1 VVDSTEVGSVVVS
14 AGVGSVVVS
23 TGVGSVANSGA
34 VGLVGCAE
42 VLSAQQGCKIS
53 LADSKADISTEDFVG
68 LTATS
73 DFMTASAASMDMR
86 AIRTTTISFTAATK
100 CRDHFW
106 RLRVNFGCTVVE
118 HSCCH
123 RLMGYL
129 RPGNLTRRLTR
140 WRRSRGCL
148 IADRQSNAAVSI
160 PLLQFP

>member
-1 VVDSTEVGSVVVS
+1 
-14 AGVGSVVVS
+14 VGSVVVS

-106 RLRVNFGCTVVE
+106 RLRHGLC
-118 HSCCH
+118 SAIAI
-123 RLMGYL
+123 
-129 RPGNLTRRLTR
+129 LTRRSTSPIRLTFL
-140 WRRSRGCL
+140 GKL
-148 IADRQSNAAVSI
+148 AFT
-160 PLLQFP
+160 LG